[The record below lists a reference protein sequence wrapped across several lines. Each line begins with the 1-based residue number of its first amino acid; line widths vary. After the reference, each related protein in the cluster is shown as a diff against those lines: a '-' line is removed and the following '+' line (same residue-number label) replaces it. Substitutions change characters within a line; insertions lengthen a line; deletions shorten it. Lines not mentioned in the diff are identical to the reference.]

1 MPRKK
6 KGEGSVTKQIPLPKR
21 IELISSTTGKVK
33 EFETEHA
40 IRILQI
46 QKKSK
51 LGSFEIFNT
60 KLYTYDE
67 GSRRIKHIAQ
77 PEQLESG
84 GGDSVTEGAGS
95 EQD

>member
-6 KGEGSVTKQIPLPKR
+6 KGGEAVKQAPLPEK
-21 IELISSTTGKVK
+21 IELISSTTGNVR

-46 QKKSK
+46 QRKSG

-67 GSRRIKHIAQ
+67 GSRRIKHFAQ

-84 GGDSVTEGAGS
+84 GGDTVTERAGS